1 MARSVS
7 FSMRSTPPRPLR
19 AGVASPPQCKGRGKL
34 PERHIC
40 YGPTAFR
47 NAFPISTISPGK
59 KDWLSL
65 LKKNRNLETNSF
77 ILKDAVGHPKG
88 CFKSVE
94 STGTYTVLVSNW
106 VDWELAK
113 SPQLSFVTWG

>member
-1 MARSVS
+1 
-7 FSMRSTPPRPLR
+7 MRSTPPQPLR
-19 AGVASPPQCKGRGKL
+19 AGVASLPQCEGREKR

-40 YGPTAFR
+40 CVPAAFG
-47 NAFPISTISPGK
+47 NVFPISTISPGK
-59 KDWLSL
+59 KDWLSW
-65 LKKNRNLETNSF
+65 LKKNGNLETNSF
-77 ILKDAVGHPKG
+77 ILKDATGHPKG

-113 SPQLSFVTWG
+113 SPQLSSVIWG